1 MSNFME
7 IPKMTRHCACCGK
20 TFEPRPQ
27 VPDQTFCSAPDC
39 QRARKRQWQK
49 EKLRTDSDYQ
59 ANQRAAQRA
68 WSARNGGYWRDWRQA
83 QQVSAEQGH
92 TDFDW
97 SEAPRGTPSAVAAGL
112 AKMDV
117 SASPRDLYWIILRP
131 DLPGASDG
139 SWIAE
144 ITPVAEVDR
153 ERWTRKERT

>member
-1 MSNFME
+1 M
-7 IPKMTRHCACCGK
+7 PRHCAGCSK

-27 VPDQTFCSAPDC
+27 VPDQAYCSSPEC

-49 EKLRTDSDYQ
+49 DKLRSDPDYQ

-68 WSARNGGYWRDWRQA
+68 WSARNGDYWRDWRQA
-83 QQVSAEQGH
+83 QQTSAERDRASSAGN
-92 TDFDW
+92 D
-97 SEAPRGTPSAVAAGL
+97 APHHASPGIVAGL

-117 SASPRDLYWIILRP
+117 SALPRDLYWIILRP

-144 ITPVAEVDR
+144 ITPLAEADR